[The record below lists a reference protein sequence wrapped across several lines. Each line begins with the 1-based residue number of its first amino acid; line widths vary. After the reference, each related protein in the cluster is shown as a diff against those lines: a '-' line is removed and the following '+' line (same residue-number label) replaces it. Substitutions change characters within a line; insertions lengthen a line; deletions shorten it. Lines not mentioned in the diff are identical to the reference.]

1 MTTHLS
7 HAAPMRTRR
16 LAGLLLLAI
25 APLAAV
31 GCGGDDDSAAGE
43 SDAPAACASLETLSG
58 DVDELQAIDLEAGE
72 GAVADIEESF
82 DSIRADLNAV
92 KADAEAEL
100 SEPLTSLE
108 GVLDALGTDVEALQT
123 AGDVTSESAQ
133 GLVDSLAAVSAAWE
147 GVTTAVPECDL

>member
-1 MTTHLS
+1 M
-7 HAAPMRTRR
+7 
-16 LAGLLLLAI
+16 LAI
-25 APLAAV
+25 APLAAA
-31 GCGGDDDSAAGE
+31 GCGGDDDDSAAGE
-43 SDAPAACASLETLSG
+43 NDTPAVCASLETLSG
-58 DVDELQAIDLEAGE
+58 DVDELEAIDLEAGE

-108 GVLDALGTDVEALQT
+108 GALDALGTDVEALQT